1 MLRSEDLITATNKHV
16 NHTTNK
22 LLLMTASVED
32 QISKLREQIMLH
44 NSSYYTHDNPII
56 TDAEYD
62 RLIQKLQKLE
72 SKHPELISPD
82 SPTQKVGGTV
92 LDGFSKINHE
102 VPMLSLDNV
111 FSSEELSDFITR
123 INNRLNVSEEPVFCA
138 EPKLDG
144 LAISLLYQNGQL
156 VRAATRG
163 DGNVGEDV
171 THNVKTIKNIPHIL
185 KGKEIPETIEIRGEV
200 VMPLAAFNAYNQQ
213 AKDQGE
219 KGFVN
224 PRNAAAG
231 SLRQLDS
238 TITAK
243 RPLAFYSYGI
253 GLIKNGV
260 LANSHYQRLLQLK
273 EWGLPVTDEIE
284 LKSGSKGCME
294 YYHSLL
300 ELRDSLPYE
309 IDGIVYKIDDIKLQ
323 QQLGFVSRAPR
334 WAIAHKF
341 PAQEQQTTLLDVE
354 FQVGRTGAIT
364 PVAILEPIFVG
375 GVTISRASL
384 HNQDE
389 IERLGV
395 KIGDTVVVRRAADV
409 IPQITRSLA
418 DTHTTS
424 KDIVFP
430 SHCPVCQ
437 SEIERIEGEAVARC
451 SGGLYCVAQRKEA
464 IQYFAS
470 RKALNIDGLG
480 EKVAEQLV
488 DEGLIHNPADLFAL
502 TTEQLIDLERMG
514 PKKAENLIRAL
525 TKSKQT
531 TLAKFLLAL
540 GIREVGEATAKN
552 LAEYFLTLDA
562 LKQADV
568 ETLQEV
574 DDVGEIVAK
583 HVEYFFRQ
591 PHNLEVIDALINAGI
606 HWPAILPKEQQA
618 LPLAG
623 KTYVLTG
630 TLNQMKR
637 NEAKASLQTLG
648 AKVSGSVSAK
658 TDCVVVGESAGSK
671 LTKAQE
677 LNIPVID
684 ENELIL
690 LFQTHN
696 IE

>member
-1 MLRSEDLITATNKHV
+1 MSN
-16 NHTTNK
+16 
-22 LLLMTASVED
+22 SVED
-32 QISKLREQIMLH
+32 QLLQLRKQITQH
-44 NSSYYTHDNPII
+44 NSYYYTHDTPVI

-62 RLIQKLQKLE
+62 RKFQQLKKIE
-72 SKHPELISPD
+72 AEHPELITPD

-92 LDGFSKINHE
+92 LDTFSKVIHE
-102 VPMLSLDNV
+102 IPMLSLDNV
-111 FSSEELSDFITR
+111 FSNDELTDFITR
-123 INNRLNVSEEPVFCA
+123 VNNRLNSTDEPTFCV

-144 LAISLLYQNGQL
+144 LAISLLYENGTL

-163 DGNVGEDV
+163 DGSIGEDV
-171 THNVKTIKNIPHIL
+171 THNIQTIKNIPIIL
-185 KGKEIPETIEIRGEV
+185 NGKDIPKAIEIRGEV
-200 VMPLAAFNAYNQQ
+200 VMPIAAFNTYNNIA
-213 AKDQGE
+213 AKKGE
-219 KGFVN
+219 KGFAN

-238 TITAK
+238 KITAK

-253 GLIKNGV
+253 GLLQNGT
-260 LANSHYQRLLQLK
+260 LPDSHYQRLQKLK
-273 EWGLPVTDEIE
+273 HWGLPVTDEVEI
-284 LKSGSKGCME
+284 KSGASGCME
-294 YYHSLL
+294 YFHSLL
-300 ELRDSLPYE
+300 NKRDTLPYE

-323 QQLGFVSRAPR
+323 EQLGFVSRAPR
-334 WAIAHKF
+334 WATAHKF
-341 PAQEQQTTLLDVE
+341 PAQEEQTILLDVE

-364 PVAILEPIFVG
+364 PVAILEPVFVG

-384 HNQDE
+384 HNKDE
-389 IERLGV
+389 IERLGI

-409 IPQITRSLA
+409 IPQITRPLPEKNTKA
-418 DTHTTS
+418 E
-424 KDIVFP
+424 DIIFP
-430 SHCPVCQ
+430 THCPVCQ

-451 SGGLYCVAQRKEA
+451 SGGLYCAAQRKEA

-470 RKALNIDGLG
+470 RKAMNIDGLG
-480 EKVAEQLV
+480 EKVVELLV
-488 DEGLIHNPADLFAL
+488 NEELINNPADLFSL
-502 TTEQLIDLERMG
+502 KTEQLVGLERMG
-514 PKKAENLIRAL
+514 PKKAENLINAL

-562 LKQADV
+562 IKQADA
-568 ETLQEV
+568 EALQDV

-591 PHNLEVIDALINAGI
+591 PHNLEVIAALLKAGVE
-606 HWPAILPKEQQA
+606 WPIITAKAKKI

-637 NEAKASLQTLG
+637 NEAKTALQELG
-648 AKVSGSVSAK
+648 AKVAGSVSVK
-658 TDCVVVGESAGSK
+658 TDCVVAGESAGSK
-671 LTKAQE
+671 LIKAQE

-684 ENELIL
+684 ENELIAL
-690 LFQTHN
+690 LASF
-696 IE
+696 